1 MKRTLVDPTHPSLSL
16 RRPCILL
23 GLARSSLY
31 YTPAQASEED
41 LVLMRLLD
49 EEYTRHPFYGSR
61 KMVTYLHS
69 QGYPA
74 RARFRQPGVIAVN
87 TFHAAG

>member
-16 RRPCILL
+16 RRQCSLL
-23 GLARSSLY
+23 SLARSSFY
-31 YTPAQASEED
+31 YSPAQSSEED

-61 KMVTYLHS
+61 KMTTYLHDQS
-69 QGYPA
+69 YL
-74 RARFRQPGVIAVN
+74 VN
-87 TFHAAG
+87 RKRSSD

>member
-16 RRPCILL
+16 RRQCSLL
-23 GLARSSLY
+23 SLARSSFY
-31 YTPAQASEED
+31 YSPAQTSEED

-61 KMVTYLHS
+61 KMTTYLHD
-69 QGYPA
+69 QGYL
-74 RARFRQPGVIAVN
+74 VN
-87 TFHAAG
+87 RKRSSD